1 MDGSNAKKDE
11 AVRELLAANHFEQ
24 DKAMKNTKAGLR
36 NEWFVG
42 KMFSPKVCPH
52 YKEMRACCNDDMRIG
67 WSTGSLIKDLMLSQ
81 LLAKRTVPYVP
92 GMSGSVELHRQS
104 QQGH

>member
-1 MDGSNAKKDE
+1 MDGSNTKKDE

-42 KMFSPKVCPH
+42 KMFRPKVRSHSREVC
-52 YKEMRACCNDDMRIG
+52 ACHND
-67 WSTGSLIKDLMLSQ
+67 
-81 LLAKRTVPYVP
+81 AVPLTCVL
-92 GMSGSVELHRQS
+92 ED
-104 QQGH
+104 